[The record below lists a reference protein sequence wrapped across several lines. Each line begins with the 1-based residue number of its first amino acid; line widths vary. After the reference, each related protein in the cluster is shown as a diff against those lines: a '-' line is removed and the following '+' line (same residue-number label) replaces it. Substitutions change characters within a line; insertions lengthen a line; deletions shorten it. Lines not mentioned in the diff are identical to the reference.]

1 MLLTSYLMS
10 KPRLNG
16 FSKVCRWRRCR
27 GMILVDFCASCD
39 PYFILENFSC
49 FYFLKK
55 KKKKKKSFFLI
66 IYF

>member
-49 FYFLKK
+49 FYKK
-55 KKKKKKSFFLI
+55 KINK
-66 IYF
+66 